1 MLILVNSFH
10 GIEQKN
16 TPWSDG
22 VPGVTQ
28 PLIEPGEEFTH
39 RFKAEQ
45 FGFYHAHA
53 HSSMSPIPIRYTVR
67 ANAMIE
73 SMQDDGLVMP
83 IYIRP
88 SPSRDRPFAQVST
101 DPIDLEQMLAAEQN
115 AYPFLVSDWR
125 HNTSDEMRQLWRDA
139 NIEPLCAQSILIN
152 GQGSVVCPTADE
164 LLAMGAARGFG
175 NLTEQGCA
183 NRPCS
188 FNKHSS
194 SNSCLSVDNP
204 VINSFLN
211 ESSPSL
217 VPEELYRTCSD
228 QGVDN
233 PLYTIKIDTNLTKW
247 AMFNFVN
254 SGGMWEEKVSIDGH
268 PMWIVAV
275 EGEYVNVTEPVNAVS
290 VRDIA
295 RLKRETADAFSY
307 SWQQEF
313 VSKL

>member
-1 MLILVNSFH
+1 VSLSILRHKILLIVVNSFH

-28 PLIEPGEEFTH
+28 LLIEPGEEFTY

-53 HSSMSPIPIRYTVR
+53 HSSMCHIPTHFAIR
-67 ANAMIE
+67 ANAITE

-88 SPSRDRPFAQVST
+88 SPSRDRPFSQIST
-101 DPIDLEQMLAAEQN
+101 DPTDLDDMLAAEQN
-115 AYPFLVSDWR
+115 AYPFLISDWR
-125 HNTSDEMRQLWRDA
+125 HRTSDEMRQIWLDA

-164 LLAMGAARGFG
+164 LSAMGAARGFG
-175 NLTEQGCA
+175 DLTEQGCV
-183 NRPCS
+183 NWPW
-188 FNKHSS
+188 SS
-194 SNSCLSVDNP
+194 SKYSSSDHSCLSVDNP
-204 VINSFLN
+204 VINGYLD
-211 ESSPSL
+211 ESNPGL

-233 PLYTIKIDTNLTKW
+233 PLHTVRIDNSQTRW

-254 SGGMWEEKVSIDGH
+254 SGGLWGEKVSIDEH

-275 EGEYVNVTEPVNAVS
+275 EGEYVDVTEPVNAVS
-290 VRDIA
+290 VRGIIWPN
-295 RLKRETADAFSY
+295 R
-307 SWQQEF
+307 
-313 VSKL
+313 